1 MKARTSP
8 SKRFH
13 PPAFE
18 DPSMPAQH
26 RTSYDWLQPSFAAA
40 SHHGPPERIMP
51 EIMSWSPSDEGEGKD
66 GKGKKSHKRRPDNA
80 PPGPGK
86 AWRKGL
92 KKWVLPRAMIADGR
106 GMPIPWREGGAFLG
120 DLCPAYPIGTLPGQA
135 TPRSQEGTPEP
146 GECIAPDWLSGYPL
160 QETSTTPA
168 LTLDPLPS
176 SSPILPDSASS
187 SSPNPSQ
194 LPSSTSD
201 RSLKSVPR
209 LFIPYPTNYIRL
221 RNSSRRTTEAIQV
234 LSRGRSG

>member
-1 MKARTSP
+1 MNDGVHLDPAQQHSDRSSLSPPPPITLRLGMKQAIAERAAYSSSSDEDGPPSMKARTSP

-146 GECIAPDWLSGYPL
+146 GECIA
-160 QETSTTPA
+160 
-168 LTLDPLPS
+168 
-176 SSPILPDSASS
+176 
-187 SSPNPSQ
+187 
-194 LPSSTSD
+194 
-201 RSLKSVPR
+201 
-209 LFIPYPTNYIRL
+209 
-221 RNSSRRTTEAIQV
+221 
-234 LSRGRSG
+234 